1 MILYIAISL
10 AFGAAVLCTIGVF
23 GMVSSRA
30 ARHEEN
36 ALYVPE
42 SDSAAVAKA
51 MSIYGNFASQ
61 NIWAKKRD
69 ELKKNLLLS
78 GSPYGGISETEYL
91 ACAMA
96 AACVVFAGG
105 IALLALTGGLALGT
119 LLFLSG
125 LALVIFWLANEWLGN
140 LLSERQAKL
149 ALHFPYFLDLSV
161 MTMEAGAS
169 FNESIDIYVR
179 ETPRSPL
186 TEELNSV
193 ASSMRMGRTLN
204 EALNDFEKRTTVEDI
219 LGTLRAV
226 KQGVR
231 MGTPLSV
238 VLKDQAEILRFRR
251 SQSAERVAEE
261 MKIKMQGPAM
271 LMMISVLLLILGP
284 AFLEMFGSGVI

>member
-1 MILYIAISL
+1 MLYIAISL
-10 AFGAAVLCTIGVF
+10 AFGAAVLCTIAVF
-23 GMVSSRA
+23 GMVESRA
-30 ARHEEN
+30 AKHEEN
-36 ALYVPE
+36 TLFVAE
-42 SDSAAVAKA
+42 SDNPSVAKA
-51 MSIYGNFASQ
+51 VSIFGNFANQ

-69 ELKKNLLLS
+69 ELKRNLILS

-91 ACAMA
+91 ACAMG
-96 AACVVFAGG
+96 AACAVFAAG
-105 IALLALTGGLALGT
+105 IALLTLTGGLSSGT
-119 LLFLSG
+119 LVFLSA
-125 LALVIFWLANEWLGN
+125 LALVIFWLSNEWLGN
-140 LLSERQAKL
+140 LLSERQAAL

-204 EALNDFEKRTTVEDI
+204 EALNDFDKRTTVEDI

-284 AFLEMFGSGVI
+284 AFIEMFGSGVI